1 MKDGAVLAN
10 SGHFNVEIDINALEK
25 MASAKKIARPSSM
38 NTR

>member
-10 SGHFNVEIDINALEK
+10 SGHFNVEIDISALEK
-25 MASAKKIARPSSM
+25 MSSAKKSRALSSM